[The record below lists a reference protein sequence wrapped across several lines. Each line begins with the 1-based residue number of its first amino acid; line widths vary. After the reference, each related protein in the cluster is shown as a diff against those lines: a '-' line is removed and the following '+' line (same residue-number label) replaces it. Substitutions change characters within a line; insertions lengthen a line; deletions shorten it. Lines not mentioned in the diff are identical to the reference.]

1 MPRSIALL
9 AVLLS
14 LVACGG
20 DDDSVDLSGDTPD
33 EAGDEIANATCNRQ
47 VDCGGWDFEIE
58 TDDNGDVTGCTP
70 IQDQVDH
77 DACVSEQSAAFTEIL
92 ECAMPTD
99 DELAQIGECINDIV
113 AQDCITE
120 EDIQAFCDALLAG
133 DDPPEPGESPA
144 SCDALDT
151 ILEGCSGGF

>member
-20 DDDSVDLSGDTPD
+20 DDDGVNLSGDTPD
-33 EAGDEIANATCNRQ
+33 EAAGEIADATCQRL
-47 VDCGGWDFEIE
+47 VECGGWDFEIE
-58 TDDNGDVTGCTP
+58 TDDNGDITACTP
-70 IQDQVDH
+70 IQEDVDH
-77 DACVSEQSAAFTEIL
+77 AACVADQRAEILDDL

-99 DELAQIGECINDIV
+99 DELAQIAECINDVI
-113 AQDCITE
+113 AADCVTE
-120 EDIQAFCDALLAG
+120 EELQAYCDALLSG
-133 DDPPEPGESPA
+133 EDPPEPGEAPS

-151 ILEGCSGGF
+151 ILEGCQGVL